1 LVQHHDTATPPK
13 ENVWMT
19 EHLETIT
26 SNRGFDRLP
35 PIPSTHAGDVRVFES
50 SAADGPHIW
59 LKATA
64 PANLNEPEGRAVEAP
79 LHLTAENAWRL
90 AEQLMLLVRH
100 HYQGDARP
108 EQLHA
113 DLLDAGSAK

>member
-1 LVQHHDTATPPK
+1 MA
-13 ENVWMT
+13 

-26 SNRGFDRLP
+26 SDRGFDRLP
-35 PIPSTHAGDVRVFES
+35 PIPSTYAGDVRVYES

-64 PANLNEPEGRAVEAP
+64 PANLNEPEGRTVEAP

-90 AEQLMLLVRH
+90 AGQVMMLVSA

-108 EQLHA
+108 EQRLA
-113 DLLDAGSAK
+113 DLLDARSAK